1 VRVVVTGLAAMYP
14 VAGVAWDYFQY
25 LQGFRALGCDVV
37 YLEDT
42 GQWLYDPRR
51 ETFTADAAPNVRYLA
66 ATLAELD
73 PALAGAWAVR
83 APDGTLFGLDEQR
96 LARMCAGADLFL
108 NVSGS
113 CWLREPYRAA
123 RIKAY
128 VDTDPCYS
136 QAKIAA
142 VDAGQADEA
151 TRFSVELIREHDVF
165 FTLGEGVG
173 APDCTIPT
181 GGLRWHPTRQ
191 PVVLDNWPVVAAPDG
206 PFTTVMSWKIE
217 PTSPV
222 VGGRVYGGKDVEFAR
237 ILDLPART
245 RERLEVALAGA
256 APRERI
262 AAAGWRVLDARAVSG
277 TLDGYR
283 RYIQASAGELSI
295 AKNAYVATRSGWFAT
310 RSAAY
315 LASGKPVILQD
326 TGFSAHLPTGPGL
339 HAFTTADEALAALGA
354 VRADYARACRHARE
368 VAEESFAAE
377 RVCARLLADAGL

>member
-1 VRVVVTGLAAMYP
+1 MRVVVTGLAAMYP
-14 VAGVAWDYFQY
+14 VGGVSWDYFQY
-25 LQGFRALGCDVV
+25 LQGFRALGCDVI

-42 GQWLYDPRR
+42 GQWLYDPVG
-51 ETFTADAAPNVRYLA
+51 ETFTPDATANVDYLA
-66 ATLAELD
+66 RALAALD
-73 PALAGAWAVR
+73 PALAAAWAVR
-83 APDGTLFGLDEQR
+83 APDGTLHGLDERR
-96 LARMCAGADLFL
+96 LARACAEADLFL

-123 RIKAY
+123 RVKAY

-136 QAKIAA
+136 QAKLAA
-142 VDAGQADEA
+142 VDAGQADDA
-151 TRFSVELIREHDVF
+151 TRFSVALIRAHDVF
-165 FTLGEGVG
+165 FTLGEHVG

-181 GGLRWHPTRQ
+181 GGVTWHPTRQ
-191 PVVLDNWPVVAAPDG
+191 PVLLDDWPVVAAPDG

-217 PTSPV
+217 PTSPA

-237 ILDLPART
+237 IMALPGRT

-256 APRERI
+256 GPRERI
-262 AAAGWRVLDARAVSG
+262 AAAGWRVLDARAVSA
-277 TLDGYR
+277 TMEAYR
-283 RYIQASAGELSI
+283 RYIQGSAGELSI

-339 HAFTTADEALAALGA
+339 HAFTNADEALAALAA
-354 VRADYARACRHARE
+354 VRADYAGACRHARE
-368 VAEESFAAE
+368 VAETCFAAD